1 MNSNKETRYDRQF
14 LLKEWNQDKIS
25 NAKIFIVGMGAIGIP
40 SAVNFALMGVGT
52 LIICDYDTIEI
63 SNLSRQLLFWE
74 EDVGKLKSEV
84 AAKKLKLL
92 NPSIN
97 IISYNSKI
105 EDLEPQIFD
114 DVDLMIDGLDNFEA
128 RIYLNSIAVDKKKP
142 LIHAGTFGWHGN
154 VQVIIPFQ
162 TACMQCQPLIP
173 ESRLK
178 KACTPRGKMRKEEE
192 PEEEKHFP
200 SINTISN
207 VISSI
212 QSQEGIKILLNVGKV
227 LEEFLFYDGL
237 TQTFTYMPL
246 SKNIDCVVCGK
257 NRLMSKKF
265 AIDLNETVQQV
276 KNRII
281 ITYKLVDQIKI
292 TYMGKILEET
302 TKLND
307 ISIKEDDFFYVF
319 DKSMKKPLKLQL
331 TF

>member
-1 MNSNKETRYDRQF
+1 MQSRYDRQF

-25 NAKIFIVGMGAIGIP
+25 NGKIFIAGMGAIGLP
-40 SAVNFALMGVGT
+40 SAINFALMGVGT
-52 LIICDYDTIEI
+52 LIICDYDSIEI

-74 EDVGKLKSEV
+74 EDIGKLKSEV
-84 AAKKLKLL
+84 AARKLKVL

-97 IISYNSKI
+97 IISHNSKI
-105 EDLEPQIFD
+105 EDLDTDLFN
-114 DVDLMIDGLDNFEA
+114 DVDLLIDGLDNFEA

-212 QSQEGIKILLNVGKV
+212 QSQEAIKIILGIGKV
-227 LEEFLFYDGL
+227 LNEFLFYDGL
-237 TQTFTYMPL
+237 SQTFTYMPL

-257 NRLMSKKF
+257 NRLTSKKF
-265 AIDLNETVQQV
+265 SIDLNENVQQV

-281 ITYKLVDQIKI
+281 ITYKLENQIKI
-292 TYMGKILEET
+292 TYMGKILEE
-302 TKLND
+302 KMLLNELD
-307 ISIKEDDFFYVF
+307 LKENDFFYVF